1 MLQRNSQA
9 MSSPSAL
16 AVARPLSNALPAGS
30 SIAASAT
37 PDILYI
43 MGTGRSGTTILE
55 ILLANN
61 PGITGV
67 GELKHIFRD
76 GFLRDLPC
84 ACGRSGR
91 QCELWSAVLQSTGW
105 NRSDWREIGQ
115 AIEKFES
122 HRRFP
127 LVWAGVGTASAKRRY
142 RQASVALFDAIGAAQ
157 HSQVIVDSSKYAGR
171 ALMLARLLPGRV
183 KVLCI
188 TRSASGMLQA
198 FAKQQDDEQRPKGS
212 LAAAAYYLYVLL
224 CMRSVRA
231 RLRGKCFTIRFEDLK
246 RDPAATLD
254 AIEAWSGYCLA
265 TARARVAAGDWF
277 DVGHIVTGNR
287 VRRQG
292 RVRFEPAPAKPDTR
306 ETGTREQPMLARLLE
321 AYRRLLGF

>member
-1 MLQRNSQA
+1 MCATSTIALERS
-9 MSSPSAL
+9 MSHAPVPSASDS
-16 AVARPLSNALPAGS
+16 AAARSL
-30 SIAASAT
+30 

-84 ACGRSGR
+84 ACGRPGR
-91 QCELWSAVLQSTGW
+91 QCELWSAVLQATGW
-105 NRSDWREIGQ
+105 DRKDWREIGQ
-115 AIEKFES
+115 AIEKLES
-122 HRRFP
+122 HERFP
-127 LVWAGVGTASAKRRY
+127 FVWAGFGLGTAAAMPLY
-142 RQASVALFDAIGAAQ
+142 RQASEALFNAIGAVQ

-171 ALMLARLLPGRV
+171 ALLLARLFPDRV

-188 TRSASGMLQA
+188 TRCAAGMLQA
-198 FAKQQDDEQRPKGS
+198 FAKQHDDEQRPKNS
-212 LAAAAYYLYVLL
+212 LAAAGYYLYVLL
-224 CMRSVRA
+224 CMRSVQA
-231 RLRGKCFTIRFEDLK
+231 RLKERCFVIRFEDLN

-254 AIEAWSGYCLA
+254 AIEAWSGYSLA
-265 TARARVAAGDWF
+265 AARARVAAGDWF

-287 VRRQG
+287 LRRQG
-292 RVRFEPAPAKPDTR
+292 RVRFDPGPAKISPRARATW
-306 ETGTREQPMLARLLE
+306 TWLLARMLE
-321 AYRRLLGF
+321 VYRRFLGF

>member
-1 MLQRNSQA
+1 
-9 MSSPSAL
+9 
-16 AVARPLSNALPAGS
+16 
-30 SIAASAT
+30 
-37 PDILYI
+37 

-91 QCELWSAVLQSTGW
+91 QCELWSAVLQATGW

-122 HRRFP
+122 HQRFP
-127 LVWAGVGTASAKRRY
+127 LVWAGVGTASARY
-142 RQASVALFDAIGAAQ
+142 GQASEALFNAIGVAQ
-157 HSQVIVDSSKYAGR
+157 HSEVIVDSSKYAGR
-171 ALMLARLLPGRV
+171 ALMLARLFPDRV

-188 TRSASGMLQA
+188 TRSASGLLQA
-198 FAKQQDDEQRPKGS
+198 FARKDDKEQRPKSS
-212 LAAAAYYLYVLL
+212 LAAAAYYLYVLA
-224 CMRSVRA
+224 CMRCVRA
-231 RLRGKCFTIRFEDLK
+231 RLKQRCFAIRFEDLN

-254 AIEAWSGYCLA
+254 AIEAWSGYSLGK
-265 TARARVAAGDWF
+265 ARAGVAAGDWF

-287 VRRQG
+287 LRRQG
-292 RVRFEPAPAKPDTR
+292 RVKFDPARQADTRKPAAPA
-306 ETGTREQPMLARLLE
+306 PMLARLLE

>member
-1 MLQRNSQA
+1 MYST
-9 MSSPSAL
+9 STIAL
-16 AVARPLSNALPAGS
+16 ERSMAHAPAPPASDSVAAGS
-30 SIAASAT
+30 L

-91 QCELWSAVLQSTGW
+91 QCELWSAVLQATGW
-105 NRSDWREIGQ
+105 DREDWREIGQ
-115 AIEKFES
+115 VIEKLES
-122 HRRFP
+122 HKRFP
-127 LVWAGVGTASAKRRY
+127 FVWAGLGAGRSMPLY
-142 RQASVALFDAIGAAQ
+142 RQASEALFNAVGAVK

-171 ALMLARLLPGRV
+171 ALMLARLFPDRV

-188 TRSASGMLQA
+188 TRSAAGMLQA
-198 FAKQQDDEQRPKGS
+198 FAKKHDDEQRPKSS

-224 CMRSVRA
+224 CMWSVQV
-231 RLRGKCFTIRFEDLK
+231 RLRERCFAIRFEDLN

-254 AIEAWSGYCLA
+254 AIEAWSGYSLA
-265 TARARVAAGDWF
+265 MARARVAAGNWF

-287 VRRQG
+287 LRRQG
-292 RVRFEPAPAKPDTR
+292 RVRFDPGPAETFQRERATPAR
-306 ETGTREQPMLARLLE
+306 LLVRLLE
-321 AYRRLLGF
+321 AYRGLLGF